1 MNKKLIEYVALE
13 PSLKG
18 SHYKILLLLSIR
30 PCNQSFISSSLGIK
44 KQNINKCFK
53 ELLDFGLIE
62 VDRIEGRNKFYKV
75 ISDVSKINDLP
86 LKGQLHF

>member
-1 MNKKLIEYVALE
+1 MDKNFIEYIALE

-18 SHYKILLLLSIR
+18 SHYRILLILSVK
-30 PCNQSFISSSLGIK
+30 PCNQSFIAKLLGIK
-44 KQNINKCFK
+44 KQNVNKCFK

-75 ISDVSKINDLP
+75 ISHVPKLSNN
-86 LKGQLHF
+86 